1 MALFDFFARFSP
13 RKRRAEKAREELK
26 ANAEKAL
33 RMKQENGTGTN
44 IPPHQTAHEGM
55 RPNTT
60 NEDHIPAREGYFTP
74 ELKANAEKALRM
86 KQESGT
92 GTQIPPHQTAH
103 EGMRDHTSNEDHTPA
118 REGYFEPELKRT
130 KVARSGDAS

>member
-1 MALFDFFARFSP
+1 MALSDIFARLSP
-13 RKRRAEKAREELK
+13 KKRKAEKAREELV

-33 RMKQENGTGTN
+33 RMKQENGVGAN

-55 RPNTT
+55 NPKTT
-60 NEDHIPAREGYFTP
+60 NEDHI
-74 ELKANAEKALRM
+74 
-86 KQESGT
+86 
-92 GTQIPPHQTAH
+92 
-103 EGMRDHTSNEDHTPA
+103 PA